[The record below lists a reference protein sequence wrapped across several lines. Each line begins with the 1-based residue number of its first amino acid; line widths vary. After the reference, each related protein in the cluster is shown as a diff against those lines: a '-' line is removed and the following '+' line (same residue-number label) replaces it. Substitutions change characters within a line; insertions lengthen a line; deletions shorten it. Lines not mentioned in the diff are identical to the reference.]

1 MFLLHES
8 RKDWYLVALVLVL
21 SVGANLPD
29 DLTAEFLVNRQLLIL
44 ALVGLVA
51 VSLVRYL
58 KFALLLVV
66 VILTIGA
73 NLPEHIAREVGVDRT
88 VLLLGLVFMVAISF
102 ANRYL
107 KLETG
112 LNKKAGNTS
121 LHGAT
126 ALFKAISYGRVSAV
140 ETLLQNGVNVNVR
153 TVSGITP
160 LIMATTK
167 GYGDIVKI
175 LLDHGA
181 RVTTVG
187 RDGKT
192 AADFAEELGYTRII
206 ELFETAKSR
215 TTQPANN
222 LVAESV

>member
-8 RKDWYLVALVLVL
+8 RKDWYLVALVLIL

-29 DLTAEFLVNRQLLIL
+29 KFTDQFYINRQFLIFG
-44 ALVGLVA
+44 LVGLVA

-73 NLPEHIAREVGVDRT
+73 NLPQQFANELGIDKT
-88 VLLLGLVFMVAISF
+88 ILLLGLVFMVAISF

-112 LNKKAGNTS
+112 LNKKVGNAS

-126 ALFKAISYGRVSAV
+126 ALFKAISYGRVAAV
-140 ETLLQNGVNVNVR
+140 ENLLQSGVNVNVR

-181 RVTTVG
+181 RVSTVG

-192 AADFAEELGYTRII
+192 AADFAEELGYTRIL
-206 ELFETAKSR
+206 ELFEGARMR
-215 TTQPANN
+215 TSQSTSELAT
-222 LVAESV
+222 ESV